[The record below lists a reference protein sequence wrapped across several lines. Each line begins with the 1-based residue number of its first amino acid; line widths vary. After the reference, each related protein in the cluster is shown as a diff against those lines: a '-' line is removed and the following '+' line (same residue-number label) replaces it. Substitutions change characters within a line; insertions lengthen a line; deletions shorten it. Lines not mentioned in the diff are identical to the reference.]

1 MIADDEAIDE
11 FGNSWNPSD
20 HPRRDEKIGRDPYGV
35 AINTDGVAKV
45 FRLGSQTLRF
55 EYYFRLQFL
64 LY

>member
-1 MIADDEAIDE
+1 MISDDKAIDE

-45 FRLGSQTLRF
+45 FR
-55 EYYFRLQFL
+55 
-64 LY
+64 